1 MSKNTQEQVKISAA
15 QAAQVFA
22 EVPGV
27 LRKLASDR
35 DALSVKLAAAEE
47 ELAQYRLTE
56 RITKIASKMAEKGI
70 NGLTADEHLAN
81 IKEAHAKGRSLDAIE
96 EAVEM
101 TSPNGGLGKIAEDQT
116 GSQSGSTQLES
127 YLIGELTG

>member
-27 LRKLASDR
+27 LRKLASER
-35 DALSVKLAAAEE
+35 DTLTEKLAAAEG
-47 ELAQYRLTE
+47 ELAQYRLKE
-56 RITKIASKMAEKGI
+56 RMAKIATKMASKGI
-70 NGLTADEHLAN
+70 NGLSAEEHFEN
-81 IKEAHAKGRSLDAIE
+81 VKEAHAQGRSLDAIE

-101 TSPNGGLGKIAEDQT
+101 TSPTGGMGKIAEDQT
-116 GSQSGSTQLES
+116 GNASGASALES
-127 YLIGELTG
+127 YLLGSIEQ